1 MKFSFA
7 AWSASVVLA
16 FSILPVAAQGR
27 GEATVA
33 LAAPSHRVLSQMGA
47 DAGVPTAVSRTQAT
61 TATAAVMP
69 VAAARERGERTGDAS
84 TAQEPAQVSAEP
96 STFALTVAGLVLIGL
111 MLLRRRS
118 G

>member
-27 GEATVA
+27 GEAAVA

-47 DAGVPTAVSRTQAT
+47 DAGVPTVSRTRAA

-69 VAAARERGERTGDAS
+69 VAAARERGERTADAS
-84 TAQEPAQVSAEP
+84 NAHEPAQVSGEP